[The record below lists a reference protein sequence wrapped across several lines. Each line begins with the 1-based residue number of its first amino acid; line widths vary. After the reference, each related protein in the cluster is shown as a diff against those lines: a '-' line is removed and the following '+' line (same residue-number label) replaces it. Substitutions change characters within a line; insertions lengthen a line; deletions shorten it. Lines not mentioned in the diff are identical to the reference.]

1 MLSVVKTEEQRVA
14 RDLRAQGWS
23 IKEIERHL
31 GVSRSSVSLWVRD
44 VVLGPEERRRLITRT
59 RLGPIVAAERKAT
72 AARALRREYQDEGR
86 RRVHERD
93 ASYAAGCMLYW
104 AEGAKERN
112 SLKIVNSDPALL
124 NVFAAFLRRHFEVP
138 SESMLIRCN
147 LFADHL
153 ERQREIEAYW
163 LATLQLPESS
173 LRRSMV
179 NVYSKYSLKKRTGKL
194 LYGTCELRVHS
205 TRIVQT
211 IYGSIQEYGGF
222 ERAAWLD

>member
-1 MLSVVKTEEQRVA
+1 MLSVVKTEEQRLA
-14 RDLRAQGWS
+14 RELRAQGWS
-23 IKEIERHL
+23 VKEIERHL

-44 VVLGPEERRRLITRT
+44 VELGPAERKRLIARA
-59 RLGPIVAAERKAT
+59 RLGPIVAGERKAT
-72 AARALRREYQDEGR
+72 QARKNRAEHQAEGR
-86 RRVHERD
+86 RLVRLRD

-112 SLKIVNSDPALL
+112 SVKIVNSDPELL
-124 NVFAAFLRRHFEVP
+124 RTLATFLRQHFAVP
-138 SESMLIRCN
+138 DDSMLIRCN

-153 ERQREIEAYW
+153 ARQHEIERFW
-163 LATLQLPESS
+163 LATLGLPPSS

-194 LYGTCELRVHS
+194 PYGTCELRVHS

>member
-1 MLSVVKTEEQRVA
+1 MKTEERRLA
-14 RDLRAQGWS
+14 RELRAQGWS
-23 IKEIERHL
+23 VKEIERHL

-44 VVLGPEERRRLITRT
+44 VALGPAERARLIART
-59 RLGPIVAAERKAT
+59 TLGPIVAAERKASR
-72 AARALRREYQDEGR
+72 ARIKRAEYQDEGR
-86 RRVHERD
+86 RLVQQRD

-112 SLKIVNSDPALL
+112 SAKIVNSDPELL
-124 NVFAAFLRRHFEVP
+124 RTFATFLRRHFGVAD
-138 SESMLIRCN
+138 ESMLIRCN

-153 ERQREIEAYW
+153 ERQQEIEAFW
-163 LATLQLPESS
+163 LATLGLPPTS

-179 NVYSKYSLKKRTGKL
+179 NVYSKYSLKKRTGRL
-194 LYGTCELRVHS
+194 PYGTCELRVYS

>member
-1 MLSVVKTEEQRVA
+1 MLSVVKTEEQRLA
-14 RDLRAQGWS
+14 RELRAQGWS

-31 GVSRSSVSLWVRD
+31 GVSRSSVSLWVRN
-44 VVLGPEERRRLITRT
+44 VELGQAERKRLIARS
-59 RLGPIVAAERKAT
+59 RLGPIVAAERKAN

-86 RRVHERD
+86 RLVREREP
-93 ASYAAGCMLYW
+93 SYAAGCMLYW

-112 SLKIVNSDPALL
+112 SLKIVNSDPELL
-124 NVFAAFLRRHFEVP
+124 TVFAAFLRRHFAV
-138 SESMLIRCN
+138 SGESMTIRCN

-163 LATLQLPESS
+163 LAKLQLPQTS

-179 NVYSKYSLKKRTGKL
+179 NVYSKYSLKKRAGKL
-194 LYGTCELRVHS
+194 PYGTCELRVHS

-222 ERAAWLD
+222 EREAWLD